1 MTSSKMSA
9 TTFIEHLEAERATF
23 DDDIHPLPKY
33 QKDAFESCC
42 QLLQE
47 DGASLAQR
55 SKQHRSSRLRARTL
69 LIDVF
74 DGFGAEVFLLCTLAT
89 IITRLSTITH
99 KDLFPMLRTWWK
111 TAEHPQGLRECAN
124 GLYDA
129 NSITTFIIPSREGL
143 PSETTGLHTP
153 SSFGSSALIYRKSRI
168 FTKQAY
174 SSIGEHPTGFC

>member
-1 MTSSKMSA
+1 MLSNKLLA
-9 TTFIEHLEAERATF
+9 TTFIEQLEAERVTF
-23 DDDIHPLPKY
+23 DDDTHSLPKY

-89 IITRLSTITH
+89 TITRLFTITH

-111 TAEHPQGLRECAN
+111 TAEHPHGLRECAD
-124 GLYDA
+124 GLCDA
-129 NSITTFIIPSREGL
+129 NSIAIFIVASREGL
-143 PSETTGLHTP
+143 PSETTGLHGT
-153 SSFGSSALIYRKSRI
+153 SSFGSSALIYRISRI
-168 FTKQAY
+168 FMETM
-174 SSIGEHPTGFC
+174 IML